1 MLLLYLVAIPYLEIV
16 VFHLFSTDED
26 MNSEREAGC
35 DEDSEGDKANVT
47 VLQDRR
53 EGRPSDSYFS
63 PREKKKKRR
72 RAHKCGDLSFYK
84 TTFNSKVLFK

>member
-63 PREKKKKRR
+63 PREKKRKKKTSTQVWR
-72 RAHKCGDLSFYK
+72 SFFLQDYI
-84 TTFNSKVLFK
+84 